1 LAEGPVPIPAYGKA
15 ARLRPQDG
23 PQAPAAR
30 RTGLGWVRFV
40 LALPVYF
47 VVLWLVV
54 IPGYPLS
61 LLAKAALGFFLAGM
75 AAGVVTGR
83 RGWLAGLLGFAL
95 VLTLALA
102 TLVVTLDVTGL
113 GPAFLINGATTNG
126 DTAAV
131 GKVQGDLLRD
141 LLRFAVGAAFLS
153 LLGGA
158 AGSAL
163 RYWSH
168 SGRLRGV

>member
-1 LAEGPVPIPAYGKA
+1 
-15 ARLRPQDG
+15 
-23 PQAPAAR
+23 
-30 RTGLGWVRFV
+30 
-40 LALPVYF
+40 
-47 VVLWLVV
+47 V

-113 GPAFLINGATTNG
+113 GPAFLINGATANG